1 MYRRAIT
8 ALLLGNAVL
17 AAGAFRMSD
26 LEGEVLKEASA
37 ETSAA
42 KYEIERQS
50 EVEDVSCME
59 IVYSRASQNRKIIYD
74 LLEETAEIEEG
85 VSAQEGTAEY
95 EYDLSAQEGTAEYEY
110 DLSTQEGTV
119 EYVYDLSERD
129 MELLLRIVEAEAGCE
144 DEDGRLLVANVV
156 LNRMESELF
165 PDSVAEVVL
174 QTSNGVSQF
183 SPVSSGSIWT
193 VEISEETREA
203 VEKALEGENISQ
215 GALFFAARKYAD
227 SKRMKWFDEKL
238 DFLFEHG
245 GHDFFTLK

>member
-26 LEGEVLKEASA
+26 LDGELLKEAST
-37 ETSAA
+37 ETSAV
-42 KYEIERQS
+42 KYEIEKQL
-50 EVEDVSCME
+50 EVEDASRME

-85 VSAQEGTAEY
+85 VSVQEET
-95 EYDLSAQEGTAEYEY
+95 T
-110 DLSTQEGTV
+110 

-144 DEDGRLLVANVV
+144 DEDGRILVANVV

-174 QTSNGVSQF
+174 QTNNGVSQF

-193 VEISEETREA
+193 VEVREETREA